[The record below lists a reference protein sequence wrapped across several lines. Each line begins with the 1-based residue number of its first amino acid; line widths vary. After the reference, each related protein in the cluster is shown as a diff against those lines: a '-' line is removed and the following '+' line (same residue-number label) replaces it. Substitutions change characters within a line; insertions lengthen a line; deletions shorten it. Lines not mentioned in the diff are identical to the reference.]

1 MNRAYDGDIVTVT
14 GEGMK
19 KMRKGMILFIWLPI
33 AQETSGVKMLT
44 LLVYQAV

>member
-19 KMRKGMILFIWLPI
+19 KVSINIYLQIL
-33 AQETSGVKMLT
+33 
-44 LLVYQAV
+44 